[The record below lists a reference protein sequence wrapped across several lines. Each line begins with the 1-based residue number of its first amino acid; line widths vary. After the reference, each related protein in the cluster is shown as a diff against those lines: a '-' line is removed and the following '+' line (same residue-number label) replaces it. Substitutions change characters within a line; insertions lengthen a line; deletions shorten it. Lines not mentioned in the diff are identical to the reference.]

1 MSKIALVNMPF
12 CSARA
17 PSLQLGLIKA
27 ILARSGLESDIHN
40 FNLDFAALVG
50 PELYELL
57 SGTPDPMLGEWMFTK
72 AAFPEYEKPL
82 HYLSSIPDFVKR
94 VEETSGVA
102 EGRLFGLRDQIAPE
116 FVRKAASGLAAYDV
130 IGFTSTFQ
138 QNVPSLALA
147 MEIKR
152 NNPDTIIVFGG
163 ANVEGT
169 VGAIF
174 LESFAC
180 IDVVVNGECDAFVA
194 ELFGALLR
202 SEPVDHLPS
211 VLTRRNSASLQK
223 AEQRATYSGS
233 MDALPTP
240 DYDDFFRRR
249 AELGLDNAPAG
260 SAYIYGPESEYAM
273 FLPFESSRGCWW
285 GQKHHCTFC
294 GLNAGGMKFR
304 ARSYEATVDLIEELH
319 RKHRVSLLYA
329 VDNIINAKDI
339 DRFCDMLIERHLD
352 IVIFYETKSNL
363 RPATIQKMAA
373 AGIRYVQPGIES
385 FSDNVLHLMRKGVSA
400 LHNLNTLRWFRS
412 CDIKVAWNILYGFPG
427 ETMRDYSEQLDL
439 VRKIHHLP
447 PPSRMSQIRIDRYS
461 PNFFDPE
468 LRKEFGELR
477 LLESYAYIYPEEI
490 DRNGAAH
497 FFYPR
502 VKPPTALGEEDVGEL
517 IEEVEAWNRKWN
529 LTGQTLGAV
538 TTGTEMPYL
547 RYRRCNDGTA
557 VIADGRASPASPRE
571 IVLNLPEVRVYEQ
584 VLERPQDIRS
594 IHEAVSAEGQSAD
607 EISTIMA
614 KFEELGLIHSIGSK
628 SLALATSDVLSH

>member
-1 MSKIALVNMPF
+1 
-12 CSARA
+12 
-17 PSLQLGLIKA
+17 
-27 ILARSGLESDIHN
+27 
-40 FNLDFAALVG
+40 
-50 PELYELL
+50 
-57 SGTPDPMLGEWMFTK
+57 
-72 AAFPEYEKPL
+72 
-82 HYLSSIPDFVKR
+82 
-94 VEETSGVA
+94 
-102 EGRLFGLRDQIAPE
+102 
-116 FVRKAASGLAAYDV
+116 
-130 IGFTSTFQ
+130 
-138 QNVPSLALA
+138 
-147 MEIKR
+147 
-152 NNPDTIIVFGG
+152 
-163 ANVEGT
+163 
-169 VGAIF
+169 
-174 LESFAC
+174 
-180 IDVVVNGECDAFVA
+180 
-194 ELFGALLR
+194 
-202 SEPVDHLPS
+202 
-211 VLTRRNSASLQK
+211 
-223 AEQRATYSGS
+223 
-233 MDALPTP
+233 
-240 DYDDFFRRR
+240 
-249 AELGLDNAPAG
+249 
-260 SAYIYGPESEYAM
+260 
-273 FLPFESSRGCWW
+273 
-285 GQKHHCTFC
+285 
-294 GLNAGGMKFR
+294 
-304 ARSYEATVDLIEELH
+304 
-319 RKHRVSLLYA
+319 
-329 VDNIINAKDI
+329 
-339 DRFCDMLIERHLD
+339 
-352 IVIFYETKSNL
+352 
-363 RPATIQKMAA
+363 
-373 AGIRYVQPGIES
+373 
-385 FSDNVLHLMRKGVSA
+385 MRKGVSA

-538 TTGTEMPYL
+538 TTGAEMPYL